1 MAVSKQEVEKLA
13 KLSNLTLTAEEV
25 DKFSKLFT
33 ETLKYMDILNE
44 LDTSKTRET
53 YQVTG
58 LNNVFQKDSEERE
71 TLNQKDAL
79 SNAREVKDG
88 LFVTKGV
95 FDRE

>member
-1 MAVSKQEVEKLA
+1 MTVSKEEVEKLA
-13 KLSNLTLTAEEV
+13 KLSNLTLTPEEV
-25 DKFSKLFT
+25 EKFSKLFT

-58 LNNVFQKDSEERE
+58 LTNVFQKDGEESE
-71 TLNQKDAL
+71 TLSQEDAL
-79 SNAREVKDG
+79 SNAKEVKGG